1 MMVVTKLHYY
11 QIPYVCVHSYNV
23 VVLGNL
29 KIVTHEYESQAMDW
43 ERKRKKGIVI
53 LVRQPEICDFNKRF

>member
-1 MMVVTKLHYY
+1 MYMC
-11 QIPYVCVHSYNV
+11 ICSYNMAM
-23 VVLGNL
+23 LGNL

-53 LVRQPEICDFNKRF
+53 LVR